1 MSQRP
6 TQAEINNTLWKAC
19 DTFRGV
25 VDPDEYKNYILEFMF
40 LKYLSD
46 KWRDTRAQLQ
56 AQYGNNEPLIE
67 RKMSRQ
73 PYQLP
78 DGCSFY
84 DLVDHLDKPDLGAR
98 INKIVAKIEDENK
111 LKLDGVFNADFNSN
125 KIGDEKSKNERLK
138 NLITD
143 FNDPKLDF
151 RPSVIGSIDIIGDSY
166 MYLIERF
173 ASDSGKKGGEF
184 FTPHAISVLLAKL
197 MQPKAGSR
205 ICDPTCGSG
214 SLLITVADEVKDEQG
229 NPSKDFALYAQESN
243 RNTWAL
249 CKMNMFLHNMDDA
262 HMAWGDTIRNPKHIE
277 GDRLKTFDIVVA
289 NPPFSLD
296 KWGADTA
303 ADDIFNRFA
312 MGVPS
317 KSKGD
322 YAFIS
327 HMIASAHHGTGRVG
341 VIVPHGVLFRGSSE
355 GKIRKQLIELN
366 YLEAVIGLPQ
376 NLFFGTG
383 IPAAIL
389 IFDKGKTNRDVLFV
403 DASKEYIDGKNQ
415 NTLGDEHI
423 DKIVQVYNQF
433 RIGKAI
439 NEGEGMVL
447 ADKFA
452 YRATL
457 AEIAENDFNLNI
469 PRYVDTFEEEE
480 AVDIAATQQAIQ
492 TLESE
497 LTTVRTT
504 MQQYLKELN
513 LID

>member
-6 TQAEINNTLWKAC
+6 TQSEINNALWKAC

-25 VDPDEYKNYILEFMF
+25 VDPDDYKNYILEFMF

-46 KWRDTRAQLQ
+46 KWRDTYAQMKE
-56 AQYGNNEPLIE
+56 QYGDNEELIA

-78 DGCSFY
+78 EGCSFY
-84 DLVDHLDKPDLGAR
+84 DLVDNMDQSDLGER

-111 LKLDGVFNADFNSN
+111 QKLEGVFNADFNSN
-125 KIGDEKSKNERLK
+125 KIGDERSKNERLK
-138 NLITD
+138 NLIND

-151 RPSVIGSIDIIGDSY
+151 RPSVIGSVDIIGDSY

-173 ASDSGKKGGEF
+173 ASGSGKKGGEF
-184 FTPHAISVLLAKL
+184 FTPHNISVLLAKL

-214 SLLITVADEVKDEQG
+214 SLLITVADEVKDAEG
-229 NPSKDFALYAQESN
+229 KKSKDFALYAQESN

-262 HMAWGDTIRNPKHIE
+262 HTAWGDTIRNPKHIE
-277 GDRLKTFDIVVA
+277 GDKLKTFDVVVA

-296 KWGADTA
+296 KWGADSA
-303 ADDIFNRFA
+303 ANDIFNRFT
-312 MGVPS
+312 MGVPP

-327 HMIASAHHGTGRVG
+327 HMIASAHHGSGKVG

-355 GKIRKQLIELN
+355 GKIRKQLIENN

-389 IFDKGKTNRDVLFV
+389 VFNKGKANTDVLFV
-403 DASKEYIDGKNQ
+403 DASNEYIGGKNQ
-415 NTLGDEHI
+415 NELGEEH
-423 DKIVQVYNQF
+423 VQKVVKVYNQF
-433 RIGKAI
+433 KEGAAI
-439 NEGEGMVL
+439 NEGEGAVL
-447 ADKFA
+447 IDKFA
-452 YRATL
+452 YRATYDDL
-457 AEIAENDFNLNI
+457 LENDFNLNI

-480 AVDIAATQQAIQ
+480 PVNIAETQKEIE
-492 TLESE
+492 TLENE
-497 LTTVRTT
+497 LTDIRSQ
-504 MQQYLKELN
+504 MSQYLKELN
-513 LID
+513 LI

>member
-1 MSQRP
+1 MNQRP
-6 TQAEINNTLWKAC
+6 TQTEINNALWKAC

-25 VDPDEYKNYILEFMF
+25 VDPDDYKNYILEFMF

-46 KWRDTRAQLQ
+46 KWKDTYDQMK
-56 AQYGNNEPLIE
+56 AQYGDNEELVQ

-78 DGCSFY
+78 AGCSFY
-84 DLVDHLDKPDLGAR
+84 DLVDHMDQPDLGER
-98 INKIVAKIEDENK
+98 INKMVAKIEDENK
-111 LKLDGVFNADFNSN
+111 LKLEGVFNADFNSN

-138 NLITD
+138 NLIND

-151 RPSVIGSIDIIGDSY
+151 RPSVIGSVDIIGDAY

-173 ASDSGKKGGEF
+173 ASGSGKKGGEF
-184 FTPHAISVLLAKL
+184 FTPHNISELLAKL

-205 ICDPTCGSG
+205 IYDPTCGSG
-214 SLLITVADEVKDEQG
+214 SLLITVAEEVKDKDG
-229 NPSKDFALYAQESN
+229 NKSNDFALYAQESN

-262 HMAWGDTIRNPKHIE
+262 HTAWGDTIRNPKHIE
-277 GDRLKTFDIVVA
+277 GDKLKTFDIVVA

-296 KWGADTA
+296 KWGADGA
-303 ADDIFNRFA
+303 ASDVFNRFS
-312 MGVPS
+312 MGVPP

-327 HMIASAHHGTGRVG
+327 HMIASAHHGSGKVG

-355 GKIRKQLIELN
+355 GKIRKQLIENN

-389 IFDKGKTNRDVLFV
+389 VFNKGKTNTDVLFV
-403 DASKEYIDGKNQ
+403 DASKEYIAGKNQ
-415 NTLGDEHI
+415 NELGEEH
-423 DKIVQVYNQF
+423 VQKVVAIYNQF
-433 RIGKAI
+433 QEGAVI
-439 NEGEGMVL
+439 NEGEGAVL
-447 ADKFA
+447 VDKFA
-452 YRATL
+452 YRATYDD
-457 AEIAENDFNLNI
+457 IVENDFNLNI

-480 AVDIAATQQAIQ
+480 PVDIAATQKEIES
-492 TLESE
+492 LEDE
-497 LTTVRTT
+497 LVGIRTE
-504 MQQYLKELN
+504 MNQYLKELN
-513 LID
+513 LI